1 MNIKRGFTLL
11 ELLVVLLIVVI
22 AISMAAPSY
31 RQFVQHER
39 HAKAVNSLQ
48 SLYKYA
54 RSEAVKRE
62 TTISIGLSNRQLQVL
77 LPSEQNRVLRSYA
90 LPAESTGIQ
99 LSGFSTVTVQPRGTV
114 SAQSNWNI
122 ADSQGVASARCVQIL
137 LSGQLLIEKGS
148 CANS

>member
-1 MNIKRGFTLL
+1 MNLKRGFTLL
-11 ELLVVLLIVVI
+11 ELMVVLLIVVI
-22 AISMAAPSY
+22 AIGMAAPSY

-62 TTISIGLSNRQLQVL
+62 TTINIGLSNRQLQVL

-90 LPAESTGIQ
+90 LPAEGSGIQ
-99 LSGFSTVTVQPRGTV
+99 VSGFNSVTVQPRGTV
-114 SAQSNWNI
+114 STQSNWNVV
-122 ADSQGVASARCVQIL
+122 DSQGVASARCVQIL
-137 LSGQLLIEKGS
+137 MSGQLLIEKGS
-148 CANS
+148 CAKS